1 MGLTKME
8 ALNTRKGINRS
19 NRKISASL
27 AQRSV
32 ELSED
37 LASSGHQK
45 KSMNFKEKPDKLTT
59 NNRISVVSGGCL
71 HEAKGSKDSFQFCKF
86 NLILKV

>member
-37 LASSGHQK
+37 LASSDQK